1 MVQIICD
8 ICGKP
13 IMKDESHTK
22 YRIQKRFWI
31 SPFKAEWK
39 EMQVHSK
46 CVGRL
51 ITLIREENENAEN

>member
-1 MVQIICD
+1 MTQIICD

-13 IMKDESHTK
+13 ILKYESRTK
-22 YRIQKRFWI
+22 YRMQKYTWI
-31 SPFKAEWK
+31 SAFQAEWK
-39 EMQVHSK
+39 EMDVHAR